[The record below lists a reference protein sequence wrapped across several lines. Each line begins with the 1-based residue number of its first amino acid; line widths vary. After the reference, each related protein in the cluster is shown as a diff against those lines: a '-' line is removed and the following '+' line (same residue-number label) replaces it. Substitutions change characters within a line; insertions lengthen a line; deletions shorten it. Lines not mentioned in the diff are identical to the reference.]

1 MTDNEVLFNY
11 RLREA
16 EETLAEAEKMRSE
29 NFSPRTIANRA
40 YYSMFYALLAL
51 FLRSGVEI
59 KTSKHY
65 RLISLFDQE
74 FVKQAKFGK
83 RYSTMLHDN
92 FDLRQE
98 GDYKDLIQIPREKAE
113 QAVKNARE
121 FLAAIKD
128 FINQ

>member
-1 MTDNEVLFNY
+1 MTDIEVLFNY

-16 EETLAEAEKMRSE
+16 EETLAEAEKMMSA
-29 NFSPRTIANRA
+29 NFSTRAIANRA

-51 FLRSGVEI
+51 FLKAGVEI

-74 FVKQAKFGK
+74 FVKQAKFEK
-83 RYSTMLHDN
+83 RFSTLLHDN

-98 GDYKDLIQIPREKAE
+98 GDYKDLIQIPRDKAE
-113 QAVKNARE
+113 QAVKNAQE
-121 FLAAIKD
+121 FLSAIKR